1 MIRDERPADI
11 DAIRQINLVAF
22 GRPVEARLVDELRA
36 DGDLLYSLVALED
49 GRIVGHI
56 AFSPMAAPFRALGLG
71 PIAVVPDRQRRG
83 FARRLIESGLARATV
98 DGWQAVFLL
107 GNPAF
112 YERFGFSAAS
122 AAGFVTPYA
131 GPHFMVRPLG
141 DGALPTLTG
150 NVAYAPAFDRVDE

>member
-1 MIRDERPADI
+1 MIRDELPDDV
-11 DAIRQINLVAF
+11 DAIRQVNLAAF
-22 GRPVEARLVDELRA
+22 RRPVEAQLVDELRA
-36 DGDLLYSLVALED
+36 DGDLLYSLVAVED
-49 GRIVGHI
+49 GRVVGHI

-71 PIAVVPDRQRRG
+71 PIAVLPDWQRRG
-83 FARRLIESGLARATV
+83 SARRLIEAGLARSTA

-112 YERFGFSAAS
+112 YERFGFSVGL
-122 AAGFVTPYA
+122 AAGFATPYA

-150 NVAYAPAFDRVDE
+150 NVAYAPAFDRVAG